1 MSTSAQF
8 NHLFANHHLFLFA
21 QFSVGTLPYSLK
33 CITEARVGFIRLQK
47 GHDQSQGFSQVNPPI
62 TKLLSSQST
71 NHNASLFF
79 CQSRYSDN
87 NKASLN
93 IFSQSQGFPVF
104 QPIRR
109 LLSSYSAN
117 HKDPLFFQPI
127 RRLVFCCSA
136 IQKALQLVRFKSIV
150 LQSSKKN
157 LKIIMFIYM
166 QQVIFFITFSN
177 ENYHLQTN
185 LLASPTQQFYKD

>member
-71 NHNASLFF
+71 NHNASLF
-79 CQSRYSDN
+79 SAN
-87 NKASLN
+87 
-93 IFSQSQGFPVF
+93 QGI
-104 QPIRR
+104 QTITR
-109 LLSSYSAN
+109 LLSINSAN
-117 HKDPLFFQPI
+117 HKASLFFSQSEGFSQVIQPITRILCFFQPI

>member
-71 NHNASLFF
+71 NHNASLF
-79 CQSRYSDN
+79 SAN
-87 NKASLN
+87 
-93 IFSQSQGFPVF
+93 QGI
-104 QPIRR
+104 QTITR
-109 LLSSYSAN
+109 LPLLIYSAN
-117 HKDPLFFQPI
+117 HKASLFFSQSEGFSQVIQPI
-127 RRLVFCCSA
+127 TRILCFFSQSEDLFFVVQPFRRHYSLCVLKAQFC
-136 IQKALQLVRFKSIV
+136 KVP
-150 LQSSKKN
+150 KK
-157 LKIIMFIYM
+157 I
-166 QQVIFFITFSN
+166 
-177 ENYHLQTN
+177 
-185 LLASPTQQFYKD
+185 